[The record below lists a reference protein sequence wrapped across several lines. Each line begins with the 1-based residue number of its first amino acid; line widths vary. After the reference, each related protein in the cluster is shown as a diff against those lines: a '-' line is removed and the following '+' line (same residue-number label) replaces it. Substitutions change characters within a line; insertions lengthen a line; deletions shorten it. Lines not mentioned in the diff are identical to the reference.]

1 MPKGRRARFGGQAR
15 ERAGWLLPAVV
26 LFGVLGAVAPVLA
39 CPVWAWVTLAGFAAA
54 ALLPRLRDL
63 VKRTDARGVVLAG
76 RVVTVAGHSD
86 RLPLVR
92 EAESAQLRVHSA
104 VVQVRYIERDV
115 QRKVAGALGPGWA
128 VLLVGHSMA
137 GKTRLAAQVVRQRF
151 PQAPLLIPES
161 GKALRDLVTDGGLV
175 LQL

>member
-1 MPKGRRARFGGQAR
+1 MG
-15 ERAGWLLPAVV
+15 
-26 LFGVLGAVAPVLA
+26 
-39 CPVWAWVTLAGFAAA
+39 WVTLAGLAAAA
-54 ALLPRLRDL
+54 ALLPRIRDL
-63 VKRTDARGVVLAG
+63 VKRRHARGVALAG
-76 RVVTVAGHSD
+76 RVVTVPRQD

-104 VVQVRYIERDV
+104 QVQVRYIERDV
-115 QRKVAGALGPGWA
+115 QQKVAEALGPGWA

-161 GKALRDLVTDGGLV
+161 GKALRDLVMTRVWTSPGWWCGWMIWSGSSAPTGS
-175 LQL
+175 QRCCSIG

>member
-39 CPVWAWVTLAGFAAA
+39 CPVWAWVTLAAFAAAA

-115 QRKVAGALGPGWA
+115 QQKVAELLARGGRCCWWGTRWPARLGWRRRSCGNGSRKP
-128 VLLVGHSMA
+128 
-137 GKTRLAAQVVRQRF
+137 RC
-151 PQAPLLIPES
+151 
-161 GKALRDLVTDGGLV
+161 
-175 LQL
+175 